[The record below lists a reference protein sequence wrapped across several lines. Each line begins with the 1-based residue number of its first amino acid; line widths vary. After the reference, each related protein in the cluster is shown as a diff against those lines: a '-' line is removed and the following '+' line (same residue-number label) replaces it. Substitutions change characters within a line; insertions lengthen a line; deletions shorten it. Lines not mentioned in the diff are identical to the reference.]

1 MKGRTYRYFNGPVQY
16 PFGFGLSYTEFDY
29 ALVAAA
35 AKTYTA
41 QDTITAILN
50 ITNTGKQ
57 EGDEVVQGYI
67 EFPNYERM
75 PIKEMKFFKRI
86 SLLVG
91 QSKTVQAKIAVNELK
106 KWDLQEN
113 KWKLYPGKYKLIFG
127 GNSIENKITTEFS
140 IN

>member
-16 PFGFGLSYTEFDY
+16 PFGFGLSYTKFDY
-29 ALVAAA
+29 ALIAAA

-57 EGDEVVQGYI
+57 EGDEVVQGYV

>member
-1 MKGRTYRYFNGPVQY
+1 
-16 PFGFGLSYTEFDY
+16 
-29 ALVAAA
+29 
-35 AKTYTA
+35 
-41 QDTITAILN
+41 
-50 ITNTGKQ
+50 
-57 EGDEVVQGYI
+57 
-67 EFPNYERM
+67 M

>member
-1 MKGRTYRYFNGPVQY
+1 MKRRTYRYFNGPVQY

>member
-1 MKGRTYRYFNGPVQY
+1 
-16 PFGFGLSYTEFDY
+16 
-29 ALVAAA
+29 
-35 AKTYTA
+35 
-41 QDTITAILN
+41 
-50 ITNTGKQ
+50 
-57 EGDEVVQGYI
+57 
-67 EFPNYERM
+67 M

-91 QSKTVQAKIAVNELK
+91 QSKKVQAKIAVNELK

-127 GNSIENKITTEFS
+127 GNSTENRITTEFN